1 MSDGLLFALSTFA
14 VYRMAR
20 LIAVDTIS
28 ERPRDWLSRQPG
40 RVSRELSY
48 LVSCAWCLGPWFAA
62 ALTVVLALG
71 PGIPLPLLWWP
82 AIGGG
87 ASILTSADERMNRG
101 QHG

>member
-1 MSDGLLFALSTFA
+1 MNDTLLFAASILA
-14 VYRMAR
+14 VYRLAR
-20 LIAVDTIS
+20 LVAVDTIT

-48 LVSCAWCLGPWFAA
+48 LISCAWCIAPWFAA
-62 ALTVVLALG
+62 ALTVVLAAG
-71 PGIPLPLLWWP
+71 PGIPLPVLWWP
-82 AIGGG
+82 AIAGG